1 MIEVEAKIKIENPK
15 KIRALAKKVGKF
27 KGIQTKTDDYYTLQ
41 KNSKY
46 PKKSLR
52 IRNLDGTYQINF
64 KEKLSYVKGIHA
76 KNETEFVVKEIAPF
90 MRLIKNFGFKHWLRK
105 IKLSEI
111 YEIERNFHIEIN
123 NVKNL
128 GWFIEIEYLAHKGE
142 IEKARK
148 KILTVIRKLDLSS
161 EEIIKTGYT
170 KMLWDKR

>member
-90 MRLIKNFGFKHWLRK
+90 MRLIKNFGFKK
-105 IKLSEI
+105 
-111 YEIERNFHIEIN
+111 
-123 NVKNL
+123 
-128 GWFIEIEYLAHKGE
+128 
-142 IEKARK
+142 
-148 KILTVIRKLDLSS
+148 
-161 EEIIKTGYT
+161 
-170 KMLWDKR
+170 